1 MHKYFTQNIAGIKIV
16 SRTVENKY
24 DLFSQ
29 IQFYNKSDH
38 NDINF

>member
-1 MHKYFTQNIAGIKIV
+1 MHKYFKQNIAGIKIV
-16 SRTVENKY
+16 SRIVENKY
-24 DLFSQ
+24 DLFRQ